1 MIILKKKKK
10 ASINKNKKEAI
21 GKKKNHSLFYITSY
35 FYMKFIL
42 DVLTVQGKWKHQ
54 NKDLENFI
62 IKFLKKYDKY
72 FKI

>member
-1 MIILKKKKK
+1 M

-21 GKKKNHSLFYITSY
+21 GKKKHSLFYITSY

-72 FKI
+72 F